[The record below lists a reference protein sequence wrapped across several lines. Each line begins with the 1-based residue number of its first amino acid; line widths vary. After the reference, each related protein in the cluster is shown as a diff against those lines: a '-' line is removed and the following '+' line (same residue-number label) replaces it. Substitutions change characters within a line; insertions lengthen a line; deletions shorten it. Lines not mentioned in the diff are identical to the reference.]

1 MRLVLLGAP
10 GAGKGTLAKQL
21 SKALGV
27 VHISTGDIFREEVAA
42 GTELGKKAKSYMDRG
57 ALVPDEVGIGMVK
70 QRLSRPDVNAGFILD
85 GFPRTVPQAEA
96 LDRVLEES
104 SRPLDAVLDI
114 VVPEET
120 VVRRRSGRRVCR
132 GGGASYPGDTMPTK
146 QEGVCDKCG
155 GEVYQ
160 RDDYQ
165 LEAIRKRL
173 KVYAEAT
180 APLSDY
186 YRTKG
191 LQRPVDGTGTP
202 EEVRGTALALL
213 KG

>member
-57 ALVPDEVGIGMVK
+57 ALVPDEVVIGMVK

-96 LDRVLEES
+96 LDKVLEES
-104 SRPLDAVLDI
+104 NQPLDAVLDI

-120 VVRRRSGRRVCR
+120 VVRRLSGRRVCR
-132 GGGASYPGDTMPTK
+132 QCGAIYHIDNMPTK

-160 RDDYQ
+160 RDDDQ
-165 LEAIRKRL
+165 PEAIRQRL

-180 APLSDY
+180 APLTDY

-191 LQRPVDGTGTP
+191 LLRPVDGTGTP
-202 EEVRGTALALL
+202 EEVLGAALALL